1 MKSSH
6 KKTYWILGI
15 ISVLL
20 IISLLPLPDMSFG
33 PKIGIIEIN
42 TPIMGSKKI
51 VNDLN
56 TFEDDTNID
65 AIIVRLNT
73 PGGGVAASQ
82 EIFEKVKSISEKNI
96 KPIIASMGGV
106 AASGGYYIALGADTI
121 IANPGTATGS
131 IGVIMGYPIAHELLE
146 KIGIGYQTI
155 KSGKLKDSGSSF
167 REVTEEDRTYFQ
179 SLVDNLHLQFVTAVA
194 TQRGLPLKD
203 VKSLATGQVY
213 SGEQA
218 FALELIDVLGTFEDA
233 IHLATQLAGY
243 EKRPELVYPEK
254 EKSGFIDLLFGK
266 IKQQLIISYLDIY
279 PYPEFTLYY
288 GGRNP

>member
-42 TPIMGSKKI
+42 MPIMGSKKI

-96 KPIIASMGGV
+96 KPIIF
-106 AASGGYYIALGADTI
+106 
-121 IANPGTATGS
+121 
-131 IGVIMGYPIAHELLE
+131 PI
-146 KIGIGYQTI
+146 
-155 KSGKLKDSGSSF
+155 S
-167 REVTEEDRTYFQ
+167 
-179 SLVDNLHLQFVTAVA
+179 
-194 TQRGLPLKD
+194 
-203 VKSLATGQVY
+203 
-213 SGEQA
+213 
-218 FALELIDVLGTFEDA
+218 
-233 IHLATQLAGY
+233 
-243 EKRPELVYPEK
+243 
-254 EKSGFIDLLFGK
+254 
-266 IKQQLIISYLDIY
+266 
-279 PYPEFTLYY
+279 
-288 GGRNP
+288 